1 MPGIR
6 YRIVVWVSACYPF
19 FMSTS
24 DDYIIVTESHNL
36 DESAEDPDDLSL
48 KKEEVEATSRTV
60 MQKQGIFLE
69 KSKESPAPAKSF
81 DEFSKELLEQSGIEI
96 VPSEEGEFEA

>member
-1 MPGIR
+1 
-6 YRIVVWVSACYPF
+6 
-19 FMSTS
+19 MSTS

-36 DESAEDPDDLSL
+36 DESAEGPDDLSF
-48 KKEEVEATSRTV
+48 KKEEAEATSRTA

-69 KSKESPAPAKSF
+69 KRKESPESAGSF

-96 VPSEEGEFEA
+96 VPSEEGELET